1 MCRREILDKNW
12 PNMNEEVADKKVLM
26 YINKAQVMD
35 VGTYLDKVRCSGLM
49 MQNNLKHLLFVMT
62 DGLLP

>member
-1 MCRREILDKNW
+1 
-12 PNMNEEVADKKVLM
+12 MNEEVADKKVLM